1 MTLTDAPLLQRELV
15 APTRGMEIR
24 HIFKGQTSGFFFCQ
38 SHHTIGQKIEV
49 KFMPVD
55 SSTMRRTERKRDCW
69 ILLLITGFHFAAN
82 RRNVSLEKSNV
93 VETASGGME
102 TFFFCADGI
111 CAAAAL
117 RVLCLCHRSPSL
129 PSRLRGPEW
138 GRGVSRLS
146 GPKTRILGRLAACTW
161 KKGLRKIL
169 PPSG

>member
-1 MTLTDAPLLQRELV
+1 MTLTDAPLLQREIV

-24 HIFKGQTSGFFFCQ
+24 HIFKGQTSGVFFCQ

-55 SSTMRRTERKRDCW
+55 SSTMRRTERRKRNCW

-93 VETASGGME
+93 LETASGGMD
-102 TFFFCADGI
+102 TFFCADGI

-161 KKGLRKIL
+161 KKKG
-169 PPSG
+169 